1 MTIDIEPTA
10 KKYDFTGQ
18 KVKQTH
24 IELFEHLMTVPDSL
38 RPPRKSLLILGTPR
52 CGSTLFAQAL
62 NQSFRLGMCD
72 EWLNYDYFRAY
83 CKVTGLEFDLEE
95 YLEFVKRKTTKG
107 NGVFCLKWHIHQL
120 VAMNKDFKFGVESM
134 FFDHIIYLYRRDKI
148 AQAVS
153 FCKAI
158 TSNQYRSY
166 EPEEKKPL
174 TTLHGIASSL
184 EHITRHDQWA
194 REYLLQYTDAEYA
207 YEDFRVLGYD
217 AHSSYNKVLAALGV
231 DPVLRFTAG
240 ELKKQAN
247 QQSKEAI
254 NDFKNY
260 LRGGSNEEI

>member
-1 MTIDIEPTA
+1 MNIAITPT
-10 KKYDFTGQ
+10 KKVYDFTNQ

-24 IELFEHLMTVPDSL
+24 AELFEHLMTVPDSL

-62 NQSFRLGMCD
+62 NGSFRLGMCD

-83 CKVTGLEFDLEE
+83 CKVTGLKFELEE
-95 YLEFVKRKTTKG
+95 YLEFVKRKTTG
-107 NGVFCLKWHIHQL
+107 DNGVFCLKWHVHQL
-120 VAMNKDFKFGVESM
+120 VAMNKDFKFGIESM
-134 FFDHIIYLYRRDKI
+134 FFNHIIYLYRRDKI
-148 AQAVS
+148 EQAVS
-153 FCKAI
+153 YCKAI

-174 TTLHGIASSL
+174 TTLQGIAASL

-207 YEDFRVLGYD
+207 YEDFQTLGCH
-217 AHSSYNKVLAALGV
+217 AHKSYNEVLVALGASPC
-231 DPVLRFTAG
+231 DHFSAG

-254 NDFKNY
+254 SNFKNY
-260 LRGGSNEEI
+260 LRGGPNAEI